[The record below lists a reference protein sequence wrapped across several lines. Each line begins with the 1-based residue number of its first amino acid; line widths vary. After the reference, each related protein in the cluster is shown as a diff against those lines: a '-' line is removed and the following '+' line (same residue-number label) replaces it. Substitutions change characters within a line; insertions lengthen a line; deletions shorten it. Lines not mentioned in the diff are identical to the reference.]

1 MTSPLPRSA
10 ASPVVVARRDRA
22 AGRGPFLVRLPVLT
36 SRIIRRLALR
46 VLGDPF
52 HPRDPD
58 VRHPE
63 LARRRRLDEDA
74 AAEERRALLLTRTGA

>member
-10 ASPVVVARRDRA
+10 ASPVVGAARDRA

-46 VLGDPF
+46 VLGDPV
-52 HPRDPD
+52 HPPGESER
-58 VRHPE
+58 E
-63 LARRRRLDEDA
+63 RRRRLDAEA
-74 AAEERRALLLTRTGA
+74 AAEERRAILLTRTGA